1 MKYKRGLTAAL
12 IIFKLG
18 YIQVYLEYMKI
29 YVATDHAGF
38 ELKENIKKYLEEK
51 GNEVYDCGALTLE
64 PGDGY
69 PEYMVR
75 AAESVQKDAMHE
87 PAFAVIFGG
96 SGQGEAIVAN
106 RFRHVRAI
114 VYAGGNLELVKLGR
128 EHNDANVLSIG
139 ARFVNEGE
147 AKQAID
153 LFLNTPFSH
162 DERHAD
168 RIIQIE
174 ELTKNIH

>member
-1 MKYKRGLTAAL
+1 
-12 IIFKLG
+12 
-18 YIQVYLEYMKI
+18 MKI

-38 ELKENIKKYLEEK
+38 ELKETIKKHLEET
-51 GNEVYDCGALTLE
+51 GHEVYDCGALTLE

-69 PEYMVR
+69 PEYMTR
-75 AAESVQKDAMHE
+75 AAESVQKDAMHA
-87 PAFAVIFGG
+87 PSMAVIFGG

-106 RFRHVRAI
+106 RFRHIRAI

-128 EHNDANVLSIG
+128 EHNDANILSIG
-139 ARFVNEGE
+139 ARFVTVAE
-147 AKQAID
+147 AIQAID
-153 LFLNTPFSH
+153 LFLATPFSH

-168 RIIQIE
+168 RILQIE

>member
-1 MKYKRGLTAAL
+1 
-12 IIFKLG
+12 
-18 YIQVYLEYMKI
+18 MKI

-38 ELKENIKKYLEEK
+38 ELKEGVKKHLEEK
-51 GNEVYDCGALTLE
+51 GYEVYDCGALTLE

-69 PEYMVR
+69 PEYMAR
-75 AAESVQKDAMHE
+75 AAESVKNDALHDPSM
-87 PAFAVIFGG
+87 AVIFGG

-128 EHNDANVLSIG
+128 EHNDANVISIG
-139 ARFVNEGE
+139 ARFVTLAE
-147 AKQAID
+147 AVQAID
-153 LFLNTPFSH
+153 LFLATPFSH
-162 DERHAD
+162 DERHVD

-174 ELTKNIH
+174 ELTKH

>member
-1 MKYKRGLTAAL
+1 MS
-12 IIFKLG
+12 
-18 YIQVYLEYMKI
+18 KI
-29 YVATDHAGF
+29 YLATDHAGF

-51 GNEVYDCGALTLE
+51 GNEVYDCGDLTLK
-64 PGDGY
+64 PGDKY
-69 PEYMVR
+69 PEYIAQ
-75 AAESVQKDAMHE
+75 AAESVQKDAMHA
-87 PAFAVIFGG
+87 PSMAVVFGG

-153 LFLNTPFSH
+153 LFLETPFSH